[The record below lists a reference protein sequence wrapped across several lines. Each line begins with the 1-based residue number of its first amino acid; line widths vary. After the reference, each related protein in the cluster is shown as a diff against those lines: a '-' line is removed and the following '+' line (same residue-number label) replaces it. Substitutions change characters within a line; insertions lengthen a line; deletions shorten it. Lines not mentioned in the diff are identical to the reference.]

1 VKILRRLTIQT
12 VVFGAILALSLSMTS
27 LLPAVQAA
35 PLPSAQSNATDTLTV
50 RITGARNAKGKIIVY
65 LFRDPQGFPTDAS
78 KILRQQGVTI
88 DPRTMTARV
97 AFKDLPPGT
106 FAVTVL
112 HDENDNGKMDTNFLG
127 IPTEGTG
134 ASNDPNKM
142 RAPAF
147 DEAKFLLNAAEQ
159 TVDVKLRYVF

>member
-1 VKILRRLTIQT
+1 MEILRRFTIQA
-12 VVFGAILALSLSMTS
+12 VVFSAILPLSPLVTPLS
-27 LLPAVQAA
+27 PAAQAA
-35 PLPSAQSNATDTLTV
+35 QLPSAQSSAVDTLTV
-50 RITGARNAKGKIIVY
+50 RVTGARNIEGKIIIY

-78 KILRQQGVTI
+78 KILRQQGVAI

-97 AFKDLPPGT
+97 TFKDLPPGT

-112 HDENDNGKMDTNFLG
+112 HDENDNGKVDTNFLG

-142 RAPAF
+142 RAPTF
-147 DEAKFLLNAAEQ
+147 DEAKFLLNAAEE
-159 TVDVKLRYVF
+159 TIDVKLRYVF